1 MDELQELYRQV
12 ILDHNRNPRN
22 FGELEDA
29 TRVVAGVNPLCGDK
43 MTLYVKLADGR
54 IEDIRFQGTGCAISV
69 ASSSLMTERVKGLP
83 VDLALRLFDKV
94 HELLTA
100 PDDREPPE
108 DLDKLAALG
117 GVREYPSRV
126 KCASLGWH
134 ALRSAVADDTTS
146 NTAATAPSNS
156 RLRARRFG
164 VQGRLISHL
173 LAARRRRASCQRQSS
188 RTACRPA
195 RSSWDRR

>member
-1 MDELQELYRQV
+1 VDELQDLYRQV

-22 FGELEDA
+22 FGELADA

-43 MTLYVKLADGR
+43 MTLYVKLGDGK

-83 VDLALRLFDKV
+83 VSAALQLFEKI
-94 HELLTA
+94 HELLTTSSDQA
-100 PDDREPPE
+100 PAP

-134 ALRSAVADDTTS
+134 ALKSAVADETASNVTTE
-146 NTAATAPSNS
+146 
-156 RLRARRFG
+156 
-164 VQGRLISHL
+164 
-173 LAARRRRASCQRQSS
+173 
-188 RTACRPA
+188 
-195 RSSWDRR
+195 

>member
-1 MDELQELYRQV
+1 M

-22 FGELEDA
+22 FGELADA

-43 MTLYVKLADGR
+43 MTLYVKVAGGK

-69 ASSSLMTERVKGLP
+69 ASSSLMTERVKGAP
-83 VDLALRLFDKV
+83 IGVALDLFDKV
-94 HELLTA
+94 HDLLA
-100 PDDREPPE
+100 GPRDHEPPT

-134 ALRSAVADDTTS
+134 ALKSAVADDTTS
-146 NTAATAPSNS
+146 NVTTE
-156 RLRARRFG
+156 
-164 VQGRLISHL
+164 
-173 LAARRRRASCQRQSS
+173 
-188 RTACRPA
+188 
-195 RSSWDRR
+195 